1 VHSGRWVSGLAPA
14 AITRFR
20 SADKRLLPVFEADY
34 DACMKAWICLF
45 AIEKPCWTTCSCGS
59 QQTAR
64 GETIRGETCSAAR
77 CSDIPL
83 RGRLIRRPLY
93 CSYNDKATPV
103 FADDWKETLKRAG
116 GSQSELHLFGCDR
129 ERPWARIDR
138 AGLIWLLD
146 GHKIIAFTADTL
158 PRQPPARGRL
168 IVGWRSNRAK

>member
-1 VHSGRWVSGLAPA
+1 
-14 AITRFR
+14 
-20 SADKRLLPVFEADY
+20 
-34 DACMKAWICLF
+34 MKAWICLF

-129 ERPWARIDR
+129 LQGTKPADLPVEQPTKFELSLKLKTAKAFDD
-138 AGLIWLLD
+138 WL
-146 GHKIIAFTADTL
+146 G
-158 PRQPPARGRL
+158 
-168 IVGWRSNRAK
+168 